1 MVPGQFTGEVV
12 AKLIMNDIIKI
23 REVAEEA
30 GAAFVKN
37 YKYPLAEAVNFF
49 YDSMMKN
56 EEVSRLII
64 GAASAKQLSKN
75 ATFKNFIKKNKKEL
89 YYKLRQYKSSDED
102 KDELMRALADAK
114 NDPSDVKR
122 IALLQKLAAF
132 HVSSQERFNEHEK
145 FYEQLAGAVGNAA
158 SIIDVGC
165 GVQPL
170 FFPRHDF
177 ADVKKYVALDKDKE
191 SIKLMLAF
199 KEVFNEKYEWL
210 FPLVWNISEGWK
222 EDSFDVALILKV
234 VPVVKR
240 INPLLLDVLAK
251 VPARKV
257 VISGV
262 KESMVKKHDIEHKE
276 RKAITSFI
284 KAAGRKEI
292 GSFELENEFFIIT
305 E

>member
-1 MVPGQFTGEVV
+1 MN
-12 AKLIMNDIIKI
+12 NDIKIKAA
-23 REVAEEA
+23 AEEA

-37 YKYPLAEAVNFF
+37 YKYPLPDAVNFF
-49 YDSMMKN
+49 YDNMVKN
-56 EEVSRLII
+56 EEVSKLII
-64 GAASAKQLSKN
+64 GAASAKQLSKS

-102 KDELMRALADAK
+102 KQELMQALADAK
-114 NDPSDVKR
+114 ADASNEKR
-122 IALLQKLAAF
+122 IELLEKLAAF
-132 HVSSQERFNEHEK
+132 HVSSQERFDENEK
-145 FYEQLAGAVGNAA
+145 FYDQLTGVAGNAV

-170 FFPRHDF
+170 FFPKHEF
-177 ADVKKYVALDKDKE
+177 TNLKKYVALDKDRE
-191 SIKLMLAF
+191 AVKLMHAF
-199 KEVFNEKYEWL
+199 KGISGYDWL
-210 FPLVWNISEGWK
+210 FPQVWNINEEWGEITSLHGI
-222 EDSFDVALILKV
+222 DSFEVALILKV

-240 INPLLLDVLAK
+240 IDPALLDVLAQ
-251 VPARKV
+251 VPAKTI

-276 RKAITSFI
+276 RKVITLFI
-284 KAAGRKEI
+284 KTAGRKEV

>member
-1 MVPGQFTGEVV
+1 MS
-12 AKLIMNDIIKI
+12 DIIKI
-23 REVAEEA
+23 REVAQEA

-37 YKYPLAEAVNFF
+37 YKYPLADAVNFF

-56 EEVSRLII
+56 EEVSKLII

-75 ATFKNFIKKNKKEL
+75 ATFRNFIKKNKKEL

-102 KDELMRALADAK
+102 KQELMQALSEAKADAS
-114 NDPSDVKR
+114 NEKR
-122 IALLQKLAAF
+122 VELLEKLAAF
-132 HVSSQERFNEHEK
+132 HVSSQERFSENEK
-145 FYEQLAGAVGNAA
+145 FYDQLAGIMGDAV
-158 SIIDVGC
+158 SIVDVGC

-170 FFPRHDF
+170 FFPKHEF
-177 ADVKKYVALDKDKE
+177 AGVKKYVALDKDKE
-191 SIKLMLAF
+191 SVKLMQAF
-199 KEVFNEKYEWL
+199 KEVFSEQYEWL
-210 FPLVWNISEGWK
+210 FPQVWNISEGWG

-240 INPLLLDVLAK
+240 IDPFLLDVLAQ
-251 VPARKV
+251 VPAKAV

-284 KAAGRKEI
+284 KAAGREEV

>member
-1 MVPGQFTGEVV
+1 MKDV
-12 AKLIMNDIIKI
+12 IKI
-23 REVAEEA
+23 REAAEEA

-37 YKYPLAEAVNFF
+37 YKYTLQDAVNFF
-49 YDSMMKN
+49 YDNMVKN
-56 EEVSRLII
+56 EEVCKLII
-64 GAASAKQLSKN
+64 DAASAKQLSKN

-102 KDELMRALADAK
+102 KQELMQALAEVKADAS
-114 NDPSDVKR
+114 NEKR
-122 IALLQKLAAF
+122 IELLQKLAAF
-132 HVSSQERFNEHEK
+132 HVSSQERFEDNEK
-145 FYEQLAGAVGNAA
+145 FYEQLADVAEDAV

-170 FFPRHDF
+170 FFPKHEF
-177 ADVKKYVALDKDKE
+177 AGIKKYVALDKDKE
-191 SIKLMLAF
+191 SVKLMQAF
-199 KEVFNEKYEWL
+199 KEGFSTYDWL
-210 FPLVWNISEGWK
+210 FPQVWNITEGWN
-222 EDSFDVALILKV
+222 EVTSLHGIESFDVALILKV

-240 INPLLLDVLAK
+240 INPALLDVLAQA
-251 VPARKV
+251 PAKKI

-276 RKAITSFI
+276 RKAIASFI
-284 KAAGRKEI
+284 KAAGRTEV